1 MEHAVESAI
10 IIIAALFDQP
20 PLDLDLDVEAWTD
33 CDPCLRSAAFHW
45 SLTHSQLICLLRSFM
60 GKKTQVKQEEG
71 AAGVNGGAGQPQ
83 DIAELSDV
91 DIEHV
96 AGQCPG
102 CLQKFGDQ
110 DKDGW
115 LSVSMSLEI

>member
-1 MEHAVESAI
+1 MDRLRPLL
-10 IIIAALFDQP
+10 AL
-20 PLDLDLDVEAWTD
+20 
-33 CDPCLRSAAFHW
+33 CSI
-45 SLTHSQLICLLRSFM
+45 SLVTHSLSVDLFASQLH
-60 GKKTQVKQEEG
+60 GEED
-71 AAGVNGGAGQPQ
+71 AGEARGRCRWCQRGAGQPQ